1 MTSQPTNFD
10 ARREPEMVARF
21 QTTDWSKTPLG
32 ARRTWSAS
40 LKLVV
45 DVMLASGFPMCVRWG
60 PELVMIYNDGYRS
73 ILGAKHPH
81 AFGLPFH
88 EAWPEVQTQLL
99 PVLQP
104 ILNGTSGA
112 YFAEDLLIKVQRRG
126 SLEWED
132 ARFTVSYSP
141 VPDDTVPNG
150 VGGVLVTAVETTKRF
165 QSEQDLRAS
174 EERFAR
180 IFEQT
185 AVGIIQCEL
194 DGRFLLVNKRF
205 CEITGRTSEELLTL
219 RVPDITHPDHW
230 EKDANLRRRLVA
242 DGVPF
247 SVEKR
252 YLRPDGSEVW
262 VSIDVSLMR
271 SADGTRQQ
279 LIGVAQDISKSKT
292 TEANLRKTTAL
303 FEAVIK
309 MTPDLVYVKDLE
321 SRALLRNPAALLG
334 KNWDEI
340 EGRKEVEWHKNSQ
353 EAEAVVAND
362 RQVIATGVSM
372 QFVEPF
378 TTPQGPRTLL
388 STKSP
393 LFDESGKIVGV
404 IGVSTDI
411 TEREDRAKQ
420 LEFVMHELTHRSK
433 NLLTIIQSVARQ
445 SIRQSSNLKDFE
457 SKFVDRLS
465 SLASLHDLLV
475 QKEWQ
480 GASLRAIA
488 ETQVGPF
495 GFGRFEVDGPEILLK
510 PNMAQI
516 IAMAFHEL
524 ATNAAK
530 YGALSNNS
538 GTVLIKWGLQQKTI
552 FIKWQEAG
560 GPVVATP
567 ERTGFGS
574 IVLQRTALQIP
585 NASASLQ
592 FLPSGVVWDL
602 KAPLEWLVDTQQRT
616 RSSRANGD

>member
-1 MTSQPTNFD
+1 MTSQPTDFN
-10 ARREPEMVARF
+10 AHREPEMAARF
-21 QTTDWSKTPLG
+21 QITDWSKTPLG
-32 ARRTWSAS
+32 PNDKWSAS
-40 LKLVV
+40 LKLIV
-45 DVMLASGFPMCVRWG
+45 DVVLASGFPMCVRWG
-60 PELVMIYNDGYRS
+60 PELVMIYNDSYRS
-73 ILGAKHPH
+73 ILGAKHPY

-99 PVLQP
+99 PVLLP
-104 ILNGTSGA
+104 ILNGTGGA

-141 VPDDTVPNG
+141 VPDDTAPNG
-150 VGGVLVTAVETTKRF
+150 VGGVLVTAVETTNRF
-165 QSEQDLRAS
+165 QTEEALRAS

-180 IFEQT
+180 ILEQT

-194 DGRFLLVNKRF
+194 DGKFLLVNKRF

-219 RVPDITHPDHW
+219 RVPDVTHPDHW
-230 EKDANLRRRLVA
+230 ETDADLRRRLVA

-247 SVEKR
+247 AVEKR

-262 VSIDVSLMR
+262 VSIDVSIMR

-279 LIGVAQDISKSKT
+279 LIGVAQDISKRKT
-292 TEANLRKTTAL
+292 AEDNLRKTTAL

-309 MTPDLVYVKDLE
+309 MTPDLVFVKDLE
-321 SRALLRNPAALLG
+321 SRALLRNPAALFG
-334 KNWDEI
+334 KTWDEI
-340 EGRKEVEWHKNSQ
+340 EGRKEAEWHPNSR
-353 EAEAVVAND
+353 EVETVVAND
-362 RQVIATGVSM
+362 RQVIEAGVSM

-378 TTPQGPRTLL
+378 TTPQGVRTLL

-393 LFDESGKIVGV
+393 LFDENGKIAGI

-411 TEREDRAKQ
+411 TEREERAKH
-420 LEFVMHELTHRSK
+420 LEFVMRELSHRSK

-445 SIRQSSNLKDFE
+445 SIRQSSDFEDFE
-457 SKFVDRLS
+457 SKFAARLS

-475 QKEWQ
+475 QKEWH
-480 GASLRAIA
+480 GASLRAIV

-495 GFGRFEVDGPEILLK
+495 ASGRFEIEGPEILLK
-510 PNMAQI
+510 PNVAQI

-538 GTVLIKWGLQQKTI
+538 GTISSKWGFEAADQNTL
-552 FIKWQEAG
+552 FIKWQESG
-560 GPVVATP
+560 GPIVATP
-567 ERTGFGS
+567 EREGFGS

-585 NASASLQ
+585 GSSASLQ
-592 FLPSGVVWDL
+592 FLPSGVVWEL
-602 KAPLEWLVDTQQRT
+602 KAPLKWLVDTQ
-616 RSSRANGD
+616 

>member
-1 MTSQPTNFD
+1 MTSQQSDFD
-10 ARREPEMVARF
+10 VRREPEMAIRF
-21 QTTDWSKTPLG
+21 QTTDWAKTPLG
-32 ARRTWSAS
+32 AQQTWSAS
-40 LKLVV
+40 LKLIV

-81 AFGLPFH
+81 AFGLPFR
-88 EAWPEVQTQLL
+88 EAWPEVQEQLQ

-112 YFAEDLLIKVQRRG
+112 YFAEDLLIKVQRRD
-126 SLEWED
+126 SREWED

-141 VPDDTVPNG
+141 IPDDTAPNR
-150 VGGVLVTAVETTKRF
+150 VGGVLVTAVETTNRVRT
-165 QSEQDLRAS
+165 EQALRAS

-194 DGRFLLVNKRF
+194 NGRFLHVNKRF
-205 CEITGRTSEELLTL
+205 CEITGRTAEELLAL

-230 EKDANLRRRLVA
+230 EKDADLRRRLVEN
-242 DGVPF
+242 GVPF

-262 VSIDVSLMR
+262 VSVDVSLMR

-292 TEANLRKTTAL
+292 AEANLRKTTAL

-309 MTPDLVYVKDLE
+309 MTPDLVFVKDLE

-334 KNWDEI
+334 KTWDEI
-340 EGRKEVEWHKNSQ
+340 EGRKEAEWHENSH
-353 EAEAVVAND
+353 EAQAVVAND
-362 RQVIATGVSM
+362 RQVMAAGVSM

-378 TTPQGPRTLL
+378 TTPQGVRTLL

-393 LFDESGKIVGV
+393 LFDESGKIVGI

-411 TEREDRAKQ
+411 TEREDRAKH
-420 LEFVMHELTHRSK
+420 LEFVMRELSHRSK

-445 SIRQSSNLKDFE
+445 SIRQSSNLMDFE
-457 SKFVDRLS
+457 SKFVDRLG
-465 SLASLHDLLV
+465 SLASLHDLLI

-480 GASLRAIA
+480 GASLRAIV
-488 ETQVGPF
+488 ESQVGPF
-495 GFGRFEVDGPEILLK
+495 AFGRIEIDGPELLLK
-510 PNMAQI
+510 PSMAQI
-516 IAMAFHEL
+516 IAMSFHEL
-524 ATNAAK
+524 ATNASK
-530 YGALSNNS
+530 YGALSNNAGS
-538 GTVLIKWGLQQKTI
+538 VSIKWGFEGEQQKTI
-552 FIKWQEAG
+552 FIRWQEVG
-560 GPVVATP
+560 GPVVSVP
-567 ERTGFGS
+567 NREGFGS
-574 IVLQRTALQIP
+574 TVLHRTALQIP
-585 NASASLQ
+585 DSSASLR
-592 FLPSGVVWDL
+592 FLPSGVVWHL
-602 KAPLEWLVDTQQRT
+602 KAPLEWLVDT
-616 RSSRANGD
+616 

>member
-1 MTSQPTNFD
+1 
-10 ARREPEMVARF
+10 
-21 QTTDWSKTPLG
+21 
-32 ARRTWSAS
+32 
-40 LKLVV
+40 
-45 DVMLASGFPMCVRWG
+45 MCVRWG

-73 ILGAKHPH
+73 ILGAKHPR

-88 EAWPEVQTQLL
+88 EAWPEVQAQLR

-112 YFAEDLLIKVQRRG
+112 FFAEDLLIKVQRRG

-141 VPDDTVPNG
+141 VPDDTAPNG
-150 VGGVLVTAVETTKRF
+150 IGGVLVTAVETTKRF
-165 QSEQDLRAS
+165 QSEQELRAS

-180 IFEQT
+180 IFKQT

-230 EKDANLRRRLVA
+230 EKDASLRQRLVA

-262 VSIDVSLMR
+262 VSIDVSLMQ

-279 LIGVAQDISKSKT
+279 LIGVAQDISKSKAA
-292 TEANLRKTTAL
+292 EANLRKTTAL

-309 MTPDLVYVKDLE
+309 MTPDLVFVKDLE
-321 SRALLRNPAALLG
+321 SRALLRNPAALFG

-340 EGRKEVEWHKNSQ
+340 EGRKEAEWHKNSQ
-353 EAEAVVAND
+353 EAEAAVAND
-362 RQVIATGVSM
+362 RQVMASGASM

-378 TTPQGPRTLL
+378 TTPQGLRTLL

-393 LFDESGKIVGV
+393 LFDERGKIAGI

-411 TEREDRAKQ
+411 TEREERAKQ
-420 LEFVMHELTHRSK
+420 LEFVMRELTHRSK

-445 SIRQSSNLKDFE
+445 SIQQSSK
-457 SKFVDRLS
+457 S
-465 SLASLHDLLV
+465 
-475 QKEWQ
+475 
-480 GASLRAIA
+480 
-488 ETQVGPF
+488 
-495 GFGRFEVDGPEILLK
+495 
-510 PNMAQI
+510 
-516 IAMAFHEL
+516 
-524 ATNAAK
+524 
-530 YGALSNNS
+530 
-538 GTVLIKWGLQQKTI
+538 
-552 FIKWQEAG
+552 
-560 GPVVATP
+560 
-567 ERTGFGS
+567 
-574 IVLQRTALQIP
+574 
-585 NASASLQ
+585 
-592 FLPSGVVWDL
+592 
-602 KAPLEWLVDTQQRT
+602 
-616 RSSRANGD
+616 